1 MIENTVK
8 NNFAFLILCMG
19 EFEDSARISL
29 NSMAKLA
36 SYSDTKIFVYA
47 DASGKKWLL
56 ENLEDKQIL
65 TFIEVDIKNVPL
77 RVRNRFKS
85 EQSFKYAKF
94 GSDEMKSLTPLKWDA
109 LLEMFKSDYDLNAVV
124 FSDLDV
130 IWTRLPNFEVD
141 ELLKSDLLALLQ
153 DDTPKG
159 SRGYF
164 CTGIQIWKNSDRSIN
179 YISQLSLFHRK
190 SHDDNFR
197 YRNMLVGDEKAFN
210 LWMAETKSLSFFA
223 RLDSRKYVIGHNVK
237 MAILSLIFRRNP
249 IAIHANY
256 SSSEYLKFN
265 KLNSFTEESSRW
277 MSRLII
283 LFRPK
288 NR

>member
-1 MIENTVK
+1 
-8 NNFAFLILCMG
+8 MG
-19 EFEDSARISL
+19 KFEDSARISL
-29 NSMAKLA
+29 NSMVKLA
-36 SYSDTKIFVYA
+36 SCSDIKIFAYA
-47 DASGKKWLL
+47 DNSGKDWLL
-56 ENLEDKQIL
+56 ENVNNREVLK
-65 TFIEVDIKNVPL
+65 FIDVDINKVPL
-77 RVRNRFKS
+77 KIRHRFQSK
-85 EQSFKYAKF
+85 QSFNYARF

-109 LLEMFKSDYDLNAVV
+109 LLEVFTSNRDLKAVV

-141 ELLKSDLLALLQ
+141 QLVSSNLLALLQ
-153 DDTPKG
+153 NDTPKG

-164 CTGIQIWKNSDRSIN
+164 CTGIQIWKNYNQSLE
-179 YISQLSLFHRK
+179 YILNLSEFHRK
-190 SHDDNFR
+190 SHENNFR

-210 LWMAETKSLSFFA
+210 LWMAKTKSLSFFA
-223 RLDSRKYVIGHNVK
+223 GLDSRKYVIGHNVK

>member
-1 MIENTVK
+1 MIENTMK
-8 NNFAFLILCMG
+8 NKFAFLILCMG
-19 EFEDSARISL
+19 KFEDSARISL
-29 NSMAKLA
+29 NSMAKVA
-36 SYSDTKIFVYA
+36 SYSDARIFVYA
-47 DASGKKWLL
+47 DTSGKKWLL
-56 ENLEDKQIL
+56 ENIENKQIL

-77 RVRNRFKS
+77 RVRNRFES
-85 EQSFKYAKF
+85 QESFKYAKF

-109 LLEMFKSDYDLNAVV
+109 LLEVFKSDYGLKAVV

-130 IWTRLPNFEVD
+130 IWTRPPNSEVN
-141 ELLKSDLLALLQ
+141 ELVKSDLLALLQ

-164 CTGIQIWKNSDRSIN
+164 CTGIQIWKNSDRSVD
-179 YISQLSLFHRK
+179 YISKLSLFHRK

-223 RLDSRKYVIGHNVK
+223 GLDSRKYVIGHNVK
-237 MAILSLIFRRNP
+237 MAILSLLLRINP

-256 SSSEYLKFN
+256 SSSEYSKYN
-265 KLNSFTEESSRW
+265 KLNSFTEKSSRW
-277 MSRLII
+277 ISRLII
-283 LFRPK
+283 LLRPK
-288 NR
+288 NK